1 VAKLLVEN
9 LPLSITDDT
18 VRSLFAAHGVV
29 KAVSLI
35 ADHESGR
42 PRGFA
47 YVEMSYADATRARLA
62 LNGATLRG
70 RVLRI
75 EQARDRKGARIPPD
89 RRPGAPPA
97 SAVVVIRPGKF
108 QG

>member
-18 VRSLFAAHGVV
+18 VRALFAPHGVV
-29 KAVSLI
+29 KAVSVT

-47 YVEMSYADATRARLA
+47 YVEMPHADATRARLA
-62 LNGATLRG
+62 LNGTSLRG
-70 RVLRI
+70 RVLKI
-75 EQARDRKGARIPPD
+75 DMARDRTGARTLLG
-89 RRPGAPPA
+89 RRAAVAPAVAPG
-97 SAVVVIRPGKF
+97 VTRKF